1 MDETPSPNFSDGRIS
16 SNSSIWKT
24 IPEMK
29 TNPENSSSPP
39 SSSSDHTSRPN
50 QNSST
55 SDHLSNSTPNP
66 YHPHGHHTID
76 KNNDPQNPI
85 EPITTHS
92 NHVSASTPPSK
103 GSNSRGKTKRT
114 MLIREIQPPSRTLTK
129 HQLLLLTPFGQ
140 PIPSYPIRSS
150 SSSQLYHSSH
160 LSAPPG
166 SSHSPASE
174 PSGSV
179 HPSHLH
185 LPTTDLNASRF
196 PGGSQMKRDTNRN
209 FIDPTL
215 IQVPSSKLFK
225 KLPETS
231 SKFTQQMSQ
240 TSSMRR
246 GLSASSEYEEFQ
258 PSQFTP
264 MEEEEDT
271 SEQEEIQPS
280 HITSMH
286 QRDRMEASAG
296 YTIPGEKMEMN
307 EEMEESD
314 EEETTTGKK
323 YMAVPMMRST
333 SLPLLTL
340 EEMIVLNEKD
350 GELGIA
356 RGSGWAWVS
365 NFEVDKFEESSDQPS
380 PFNQHISTSQPI
392 FKNPFDPTSPLSP
405 TLPTLFPPKS
415 TIQGYHYH
423 PPTTRRQSATPL
435 PPSHLSQVAQSVA
448 RRPSALVPRL
458 PSTSLLS
465 GGMLSRTISTNPIV
479 PTGSVIS
486 TGSTIPTIVL
496 STYPEGKSNVGMR
509 PRLLRYKT
517 SPARVHGMNEKIA
530 ETENTTLPRESSSG
544 YMEMDLRVQSEE
556 KGIQS
561 KQLSDVKG
569 GKSNRSTEEKDIK
582 FKLSTNDSFRRSSVQ
597 RGEWTSIEVLEFN
610 RSNFHSDLSPR
621 PSITEQSV
629 PTSSVCGGISEEG
642 TSNWSNTSHPSV
654 CPPDLN

>member
-1 MDETPSPNFSDGRIS
+1 
-16 SNSSIWKT
+16 
-24 IPEMK
+24 
-29 TNPENSSSPP
+29 
-39 SSSSDHTSRPN
+39 
-50 QNSST
+50 
-55 SDHLSNSTPNP
+55 
-66 YHPHGHHTID
+66 
-76 KNNDPQNPI
+76 
-85 EPITTHS
+85 
-92 NHVSASTPPSK
+92 
-103 GSNSRGKTKRT
+103 

-140 PIPSYPIRSS
+140 PIPSYPNRPS

-166 SSHSPASE
+166 SSHSPGLSE
-174 PSGSV
+174 SSESV

-185 LPTTDLNASRF
+185 LPTTVLNASRSL
-196 PGGSQMKRDTNRN
+196 GGSQMKRDTNRN

-215 IQVPSSKLFK
+215 IQVPSSTISK
-225 KLPETS
+225 KFPETS
-231 SKFTQQMSQ
+231 SKFNQQMSR
-240 TSSMRR
+240 TSSMRK
-246 GLSASSEYEEFQ
+246 GLSTSSEYEELQSF
-258 PSQFTP
+258 QFTP
-264 MEEEEDT
+264 MEEEEDS
-271 SEQEEIQPS
+271 SEQEGKQPS
-280 HITSMH
+280 HITSMD
-286 QRDRMEASAG
+286 QRDHMGISSG
-296 YTIPGEKMEMN
+296 YTITGEKMEIH
-307 EEMEESD
+307 EEMEEPD
-314 EEETTTGKK
+314 EKETTTGKK

-340 EEMIVLNEKD
+340 EEMNVLDQKD

-365 NFEVDKFEESSDQPS
+365 DFEVDKFEKGSDQLS
-380 PFNQHISTSQPI
+380 PFNHNISTSQPI

-458 PSTSLLS
+458 PATSLLS
-465 GGMLSRTISTNPIV
+465 GGMLSRNISTIPIV

-486 TGSTIPTIVL
+486 TGSTIPTIFL
-496 STYPEGKSNVGMR
+496 STYPEEKSNVGMR

-530 ETENTTLPRESSSG
+530 ESQETTLPIESSSG
-544 YMEMDLRVQSEE
+544 YMKLESKVRSEE
-556 KGIQS
+556 RGLTLES
-561 KQLSDVKG
+561 PSDVKG

-582 FKLSTNDSFRRSSVQ
+582 FKVSPDERFSRSSIQ
-597 RGEWTSIEVLEFN
+597 RGEWTSMEVLEFD

-642 TSNWSNTSHPSV
+642 TSNWSNTSHSSL
-654 CPPDLN
+654 CPQDLN